1 MKKIIILYF
10 FGALLLS
17 GCTRDEFDT
26 VRVEEGIAACV
37 SLRMLMPDMTG
48 AVSAGGSTGNTRG
61 ALGSGSDTRTVPSDV
76 ENRLDNLRVL
86 VFNGSGELV
95 TNRKYTAQPD
105 GPPLSSLQID
115 TWSGSNH
122 TFCFVANGKDEL
134 DNQLAAVTS
143 YDALRGLIVT
153 AAGLDFGQNST
164 DPLVMTAIK
173 EQVNVQPGSNT
184 ITIPVQL
191 QYLAAKLTLT
201 VTDNTPLG
209 QEVTIIGWDVQDV
222 PVRSYL
228 FANDTDANPNP
239 DTTADDKDEYWLTS
253 TVDYPFETEDKQ
265 AKTVSQ
271 TLYLFENRRGG
282 RVDRALPNA
291 ADPSVNIY
299 EHMGKD
305 DADSR
310 GKAWFKP
317 KRATAIVITAM
328 HKTDIEVK
336 QIKAY
341 IYLGED
347 AHSDYNIRRG
357 HHYEFNITVNG
368 VNDIKIDTNVDS
380 TVGDFLVDYGDNL
393 RMDAHPDFRPMRMHA
408 AGGTG
413 TMEILDSQGRTYADP
428 SFDATWLKI
437 SPLNLM
443 YHQVKQPSSPANDWQ
458 QDSDPESKLV
468 RPKYIPHKSDRAKL
482 TQQGISGWNAIPVG
496 KEDDDMMSLTDATYR
511 MCYKITD
518 LPFGNTSTVA
528 NHTLYVYADE
538 FVERNGFRSATVR
551 FSFYKDGGDPNQP
564 EVRNFTISQDGYL
577 SFYTDDDNQ
586 YAGLYILNQDGTPSD
601 VKQRMVLER
610 YPEYRMTMNPGIDP
624 SVQNINS
631 MQWGFAYF
639 KVYVS
644 NNLDKFR
651 NGRYVTT
658 ESVYK
663 DLTRVD
669 NEPDNFGV
677 APNSYRS
684 MFGNGLDGSLA
695 AIPAYTGRTSGAPY
709 YLPDPTAR
717 IYHPIYKTS
726 AARYCHEKN
735 RDLNGNGILEPSE
748 IHWYMPSQK
757 ELLLMAISL
766 PQSEYQFAGY
776 NALMSSTELGER
788 NMSHVTVGMKDSYP
802 FAYSNSQPKGSQ
814 TFAVRCCRVL
824 R

>member
-10 FGALLLS
+10 LGALLLS
-17 GCTRDEFDT
+17 GCMRDEFDT
-26 VRVEEGIAACV
+26 TRVEEGIAARV
-37 SLRMLMPDMTG
+37 SLRVLLPDMDG
-48 AVSAGGSTGNTRG
+48 AVSAGNTRTS
-61 ALGSGSDTRTVPSDV
+61 ANTRAVDAAV
-76 ENRLDNLRVL
+76 ENRLDSLRVL
-86 VFNGSGELV
+86 VFNSSGQIV
-95 TNRKYTAQPD
+95 TNRKYTAQSD
-105 GPPLSSLQID
+105 GALSALQID
-115 TWSGSNH
+115 TWSGNNL
-122 TFCFVANGKDEL
+122 TFCFVANSRDDL
-134 DNQLAAVTS
+134 DNRLAVVTS
-143 YDALRGLIVT
+143 YNDLREFMVT
-153 AAGLDFGQNST
+153 ASSLNFGLSDTGA
-164 DPLVMTAIK
+164 LIMTAIV
-173 EQVNVQPGSNT
+173 ENVNVQPGSDT
-184 ITIPVQL
+184 ISDPIQL
-191 QYLAAKLTLT
+191 QFLAAKLTLT
-201 VTDNTPLG
+201 VTDATPDG
-209 QEVTIIGWDVQDV
+209 HAVTILGWDVQDV
-222 PVRSYL
+222 PARSYL
-228 FANDTDANPNP
+228 FPDSKDANPAP
-239 DTTADDKDEYWLTS
+239 EGGADKEEYWLTTAS
-253 TVDYPFETEDKQ
+253 DYPFEVNRNKS
-265 AKTVSQ
+265 ASQ

-282 RVDRALPNA
+282 RVARSLPGTDEQYPDMAL
-291 ADPSVNIY
+291 
-299 EHMGKD
+299 D
-305 DADSR
+305 DTDHR

-317 KRATAIVITAM
+317 RRATAVVINAIHRAGTQS
-328 HKTDIEVK
+328 EL
-336 QIKAY
+336 IKAY
-341 IYLGED
+341 IYLGND
-347 AHSDYNIRRG
+347 NHSDYNIIRG
-357 HHYEFNITVNG
+357 NHYTFNITVYG
-368 VNDIKIDTNVDS
+368 INDIKIDTNVDS
-380 TVGDFLVDYGDNL
+380 KAGDFFVDYSDNL
-393 RMDAHPDFRPMRMHA
+393 RMDAHPDFRALRMHA

-443 YHQVKQPSSPANDWQ
+443 YHQVKQSSSPANDWQ
-458 QDSDPESKLV
+458 QASNPESKLV
-468 RPKYIPHKSDRAKL
+468 RPKYIPHQSVREKL
-482 TQQGISGWNAIPVG
+482 TQEGIGGWNTIPDG
-496 KEDDDMMSLTDATYR
+496 KEDDNEMSFADATYR
-511 MCYKITD
+511 MCYKITN

-551 FSFYKDGGDPNQP
+551 FSFYKDGGDQSQP

-577 SFYTDDDNQ
+577 SFYTDDNNQ

-631 MQWGFAYF
+631 MQWGFPYL

-644 NNLDKFR
+644 NNYDKFR

-658 ESVYK
+658 ESVYQ

-669 NEPDNFGV
+669 NEPSDFGV
-677 APNSYRS
+677 RPNSYRR
-684 MFGNGLDGSLA
+684 MFGNGLDGNLA
-695 AIPAYTGRTSGAPY
+695 AIPAYNGRTTGAPY
-709 YLPDPTAR
+709 YHPEPTAN

-748 IHWYMPSQK
+748 IHWYMPSQN

-776 NALMSSTELGER
+776 NALMSSTELGEG
-788 NMSHVTVGMKDSYP
+788 NMSHVTVGMRDSYP

>member
-10 FGALLLS
+10 LGALLLS
-17 GCTRDEFDT
+17 GCMRDEFDT
-26 VRVEEGIAACV
+26 TRVEEGIAARV
-37 SLRMLMPDMTG
+37 SLRVLLPDMDG
-48 AVSAGGSTGNTRG
+48 AVSAGNTRTS
-61 ALGSGSDTRTVPSDV
+61 ANTRAVDAAV
-76 ENRLDNLRVL
+76 ENRLDSLRVL
-86 VFNGSGELV
+86 VFNSSGQIV
-95 TNRKYTAQPD
+95 TNRKYTAQSD
-105 GPPLSSLQID
+105 GSLSSLQID
-115 TWSGSNH
+115 TWSGNNL
-122 TFCFVANGKDEL
+122 TFCFVANSRDDL
-134 DNQLAAVTS
+134 DNRLAVVTS
-143 YDALRGLIVT
+143 YNDLREFMVT
-153 AAGLDFGQNST
+153 ASSLNFGLSDTGA
-164 DPLVMTAIK
+164 LIMTAIV
-173 EQVNVQPGSNT
+173 ENVNVQPGSDT
-184 ITIPVQL
+184 ISDPIQL
-191 QYLAAKLTLT
+191 QFLAAKLTLT
-201 VTDNTPLG
+201 VTDATPDG
-209 QEVTIIGWDVQDV
+209 HAVTILGWDVQDV
-222 PVRSYL
+222 PARSYL
-228 FANDTDANPNP
+228 FPDSKDANPAP
-239 DTTADDKDEYWLTS
+239 EGGADKEEYWLTTAS
-253 TVDYPFETEDKQ
+253 DYPFEVNRNKS
-265 AKTVSQ
+265 ASQ

-282 RVDRALPNA
+282 RVARSLPGTDEQYPDMAL
-291 ADPSVNIY
+291 
-299 EHMGKD
+299 D
-305 DADSR
+305 DTDHR

-317 KRATAIVITAM
+317 RRATAVVINAIHRAGTQS
-328 HKTDIEVK
+328 EL
-336 QIKAY
+336 IKAY
-341 IYLGED
+341 IYLGND
-347 AHSDYNIRRG
+347 NHSDYNILRG
-357 HHYEFNITVNG
+357 NHYTFNITVYG
-368 VNDIKIDTNVDS
+368 INDIKIDTNVDS
-380 TVGDFLVDYGDNL
+380 KAGDFFVDYSENL
-393 RMDAHPDFRPMRMHA
+393 RMDAHPDFRALRMHA

-458 QDSDPESKLV
+458 QASNPESKLV
-468 RPKYIPHKSDRAKL
+468 RPKYIPHKSVRAKL
-482 TQQGISGWNAIPVG
+482 TQEGIDGWNAIPNG
-496 KEDDDMMSLTDATYR
+496 QEDDDVMSLDDATYR

-577 SFYTDDDNQ
+577 SFYTDDNNQ

-631 MQWGFAYF
+631 MQWGFPYL

-644 NNLDKFR
+644 NNYDKFR

-658 ESVYK
+658 ESVYQ
-663 DLTRVD
+663 DLMRVD
-669 NEPDNFGV
+669 NEPSDFGV
-677 APNSYRS
+677 RPNSYRR
-684 MFGNGLDGSLA
+684 MFGNGLDGNLA
-695 AIPAYTGRTSGAPY
+695 AIPTYNGRTTGAPY
-709 YLPDPTAR
+709 YHPEPTAN

-748 IHWYMPSQK
+748 IHWYMPSQN

-776 NALMSSTELGER
+776 NALMSSTELGEG
-788 NMSHVTVGMKDSYP
+788 NMSHVTVGMRDSYP

>member
-10 FGALLLS
+10 LGALLLS
-17 GCTRDEFDT
+17 GCMRDEFDT
-26 VRVEEGIAACV
+26 TRVEEGIAARV
-37 SLRMLMPDMTG
+37 SLRVLLPDMDG
-48 AVSAGGSTGNTRG
+48 AVSAGNTRTS
-61 ALGSGSDTRTVPSDV
+61 ANTRAVDAAV
-76 ENRLDNLRVL
+76 ENRLDSLRVL
-86 VFNGSGELV
+86 VFNSSGQIV
-95 TNRKYTAQPD
+95 TNRKYTAQSD
-105 GPPLSSLQID
+105 GSLSSLQID
-115 TWSGSNH
+115 TWSGNNL
-122 TFCFVANGKDEL
+122 TFCFVANSRDDL
-134 DNQLAAVTS
+134 DNRLAVVTS
-143 YDALRGLIVT
+143 YNDLREFMVT
-153 AAGLDFGQNST
+153 ASSLNFGLSDTGA
-164 DPLVMTAIK
+164 LIMTAIV
-173 EQVNVQPGSNT
+173 ENVNVQPGSDT
-184 ITIPVQL
+184 ISDPIQL
-191 QYLAAKLTLT
+191 QFLAAKLTLT
-201 VTDNTPLG
+201 VTDATPDG
-209 QEVTIIGWDVQDV
+209 HAVTILGWDVQDV
-222 PVRSYL
+222 PARSYL
-228 FANDTDANPNP
+228 FPDSKDANPAP
-239 DTTADDKDEYWLTS
+239 EGGADKEEYWLTTAS
-253 TVDYPFETEDKQ
+253 DYPFEVNRNKS
-265 AKTVSQ
+265 ASQ

-282 RVDRALPNA
+282 RVARSLPGTDEQYPDMAL
-291 ADPSVNIY
+291 
-299 EHMGKD
+299 D
-305 DADSR
+305 DTDHR

-317 KRATAIVITAM
+317 RRATAVVINAIHRAGTQS
-328 HKTDIEVK
+328 EL
-336 QIKAY
+336 IKAY
-341 IYLGED
+341 IYLGND
-347 AHSDYNIRRG
+347 NHSDYNILRG
-357 HHYEFNITVNG
+357 NHYTFNITVYG
-368 VNDIKIDTNVDS
+368 INDIKIDTNVDS
-380 TVGDFLVDYGDNL
+380 KAGDFFVDYSENL
-393 RMDAHPDFRPMRMHA
+393 RMDAHPDFRALRMHA

-458 QDSDPESKLV
+458 QASNPESKLV
-468 RPKYIPHKSDRAKL
+468 RPKYIPHKSVRAKL
-482 TQQGISGWNAIPVG
+482 TQEGIDGWNAIPNG
-496 KEDDDMMSLTDATYR
+496 QEDDDVMSLDDATYR

-577 SFYTDDDNQ
+577 SFYTDDNNQ

-631 MQWGFAYF
+631 MQWGFPYL

-644 NNLDKFR
+644 NNYDKFR

-658 ESVYK
+658 ESVYQ
-663 DLTRVD
+663 DLMRVD
-669 NEPDNFGV
+669 NEPSDFGV
-677 APNSYRS
+677 RPNSYRR
-684 MFGNGLDGSLA
+684 MFGNGLDGNLA
-695 AIPAYTGRTSGAPY
+695 AIPAYNGRTTGAPY
-709 YLPDPTAR
+709 YHPEPTAN

-748 IHWYMPSQK
+748 IHWYMP
-757 ELLLMAISL
+757 LLMAISL

-776 NALMSSTELGER
+776 NALMSSTELGEG
-788 NMSHVTVGMKDSYP
+788 NMSHVTVGMRDSYP

>member
-1 MKKIIILYF
+1 MKKIILLYF
-10 FGALLLS
+10 LGALLLS
-17 GCTRDEFDT
+17 GCMRDEFDT
-26 VRVEEGIAACV
+26 TRVEECIAARV
-37 SLRMLMPDMTG
+37 SLRVLLPDMDG
-48 AVSAGGSTGNTRG
+48 AVSAGNTRTS
-61 ALGSGSDTRTVPSDV
+61 ANTRAVDAAV
-76 ENRLDNLRVL
+76 ENRLDSLRVL
-86 VFNGSGELV
+86 VFNSSGQIV
-95 TNRKYTAQPD
+95 TNRKYTAQSD
-105 GPPLSSLQID
+105 GSLSSLQID
-115 TWSGSNH
+115 TWSGNNL
-122 TFCFVANGKDEL
+122 TFCFVANSRDDL
-134 DNQLAAVTS
+134 DNRLAVVTS
-143 YDALRGLIVT
+143 YNDLREFMVT
-153 AAGLDFGQNST
+153 ASSLNFGLSDTGA
-164 DPLVMTAIK
+164 LIMTAIV
-173 EQVNVQPGSNT
+173 ENVNVQPGSDT
-184 ITIPVQL
+184 ISDPIQL
-191 QYLAAKLTLT
+191 QFLAAKLTLT
-201 VTDNTPLG
+201 VTDATPDG
-209 QEVTIIGWDVQDV
+209 HAVTILGWDVQDV
-222 PVRSYL
+222 PARSYL
-228 FANDTDANPNP
+228 FPDSKDANPAP
-239 DTTADDKDEYWLTS
+239 EGGADKEEYWLTTAS
-253 TVDYPFETEDKQ
+253 DYPFEVNRNKS
-265 AKTVSQ
+265 ASQ

-282 RVDRALPNA
+282 RVARSLPGTDEQYPDMAL
-291 ADPSVNIY
+291 
-299 EHMGKD
+299 D
-305 DADSR
+305 DTDHR

-317 KRATAIVITAM
+317 RRATAVVINAIHRTG
-328 HKTDIEVK
+328 TQSEL
-336 QIKAY
+336 IKAY
-341 IYLGED
+341 IYLGND
-347 AHSDYNIRRG
+347 NHSDYNILRG
-357 HHYEFNITVNG
+357 NHYTFNITVYG
-368 VNDIKIDTNVDS
+368 INDIKIDTNVDS
-380 TVGDFLVDYGDNL
+380 KTGDFFVDFSDNL
-393 RMDAHPDFRPMRMHA
+393 RMDAHPDFRALRMHA

-458 QDSDPESKLV
+458 QASNPESKLV
-468 RPKYIPHKSDRAKL
+468 RPKYIPHKSVRAKL
-482 TQQGISGWNAIPVG
+482 TQEGIDGWNAIPNG
-496 KEDDDMMSLTDATYR
+496 QEDDDVMSLDDATYR

-577 SFYTDDDNQ
+577 SFYTDDNNQ

-631 MQWGFAYF
+631 MQWGFPYL

-644 NNLDKFR
+644 NNYDKFR

-658 ESVYK
+658 ESVYQ

-669 NEPDNFGV
+669 NEPSDFGV
-677 APNSYRS
+677 RPNSYRR
-684 MFGNGLDGSLA
+684 MFGNGLDGNLA
-695 AIPAYTGRTSGAPY
+695 AIPAYNGRTTGAPY
-709 YLPDPTAR
+709 YHPEPTAN

-748 IHWYMPSQK
+748 IHWYMPSQN

-776 NALMSSTELGER
+776 NALMSSTELGEG
-788 NMSHVTVGMKDSYP
+788 NMSHVTVGMRDSYP

>member
-10 FGALLLS
+10 LGALLLS
-17 GCTRDEFDT
+17 GCMRDEFDT
-26 VRVEEGIAACV
+26 TRVEEGIAARV
-37 SLRMLMPDMTG
+37 SLRVLLPDMDG
-48 AVSAGGSTGNTRG
+48 AVSAGNTRTS
-61 ALGSGSDTRTVPSDV
+61 ANTRAVDAAV
-76 ENRLDNLRVL
+76 ENRLDSLRVL
-86 VFNGSGELV
+86 VFNSSGQIV
-95 TNRKYTAQPD
+95 TNRKYTAQSD
-105 GPPLSSLQID
+105 GSLSSLQID
-115 TWSGSNH
+115 TWSGNNL
-122 TFCFVANGKDEL
+122 TFCFVANSRDDL
-134 DNQLAAVTS
+134 DNRLAVVTS
-143 YDALRGLIVT
+143 YNDLREFMVT
-153 AAGLDFGQNST
+153 ASSLNFGLSDTGA
-164 DPLVMTAIK
+164 LIMTAIV
-173 EQVNVQPGSNT
+173 ENVNVQPGSDT
-184 ITIPVQL
+184 ISDPIQL
-191 QYLAAKLTLT
+191 QFLAAKLTLT
-201 VTDNTPLG
+201 VTDATPDG
-209 QEVTIIGWDVQDV
+209 HAVTILGWDAQDV
-222 PVRSYL
+222 PARSYL
-228 FANDTDANPNP
+228 FPDSKDANPAP
-239 DTTADDKDEYWLTS
+239 EGGADKEEYWLTTAS
-253 TVDYPFETEDKQ
+253 DYPFEVNRNKS
-265 AKTVSQ
+265 ASQ

-282 RVDRALPNA
+282 RVARSLPGTDEQYPDMAL
-291 ADPSVNIY
+291 
-299 EHMGKD
+299 D
-305 DADSR
+305 DTDHR

-317 KRATAIVITAM
+317 RRATAVVINAIHRAGTQS
-328 HKTDIEVK
+328 EL
-336 QIKAY
+336 IKAY
-341 IYLGED
+341 IYLGND
-347 AHSDYNIRRG
+347 NHSDYNILRG
-357 HHYEFNITVNG
+357 NHYTFNITVYG
-368 VNDIKIDTNVDS
+368 INDIKIDTNVDS
-380 TVGDFLVDYGDNL
+380 KAGDFFVDYSENL
-393 RMDAHPDFRPMRMHA
+393 RMDAHPDFRALRMHA

-458 QDSDPESKLV
+458 QASNPESKLV
-468 RPKYIPHKSDRAKL
+468 RPKYIPHKSVRAKL
-482 TQQGISGWNAIPVG
+482 TQEGIDGWNAIPNG
-496 KEDDDMMSLTDATYR
+496 QEDDDVMSLDDATYR

-577 SFYTDDDNQ
+577 SFYTDDNNQ

-631 MQWGFAYF
+631 MQWGFPYL

-644 NNLDKFR
+644 NNYDKFR

-658 ESVYK
+658 ESVYQ
-663 DLTRVD
+663 DLMRVD
-669 NEPDNFGV
+669 NEPSDFGV
-677 APNSYRS
+677 RPNSYRR
-684 MFGNGLDGSLA
+684 MFGNGLDGNLA
-695 AIPAYTGRTSGAPY
+695 AIPAYNGRTTGAPY
-709 YLPDPTAR
+709 YHPEPTAN

-748 IHWYMPSQK
+748 IHWYMPSQN

-776 NALMSSTELGER
+776 NALMSSTELGEG
-788 NMSHVTVGMKDSYP
+788 NMSHVTVGMRDSYP

>member
-10 FGALLLS
+10 LGALLLS
-17 GCTRDEFDT
+17 GCMRDEFDT
-26 VRVEEGIAACV
+26 TRVEEGIAARV
-37 SLRMLMPDMTG
+37 SLRVLLPDMDG
-48 AVSAGGSTGNTRG
+48 AVSAGNTRTS
-61 ALGSGSDTRTVPSDV
+61 ANTRAVDAAV
-76 ENRLDNLRVL
+76 ENRLDSLRVL
-86 VFNGSGELV
+86 VFNSSGQIV
-95 TNRKYTAQPD
+95 TNRKYTAQSD
-105 GPPLSSLQID
+105 GALSALQID
-115 TWSGSNH
+115 TRSGNNL
-122 TFCFVANGKDEL
+122 TFCFVANSRDDL
-134 DNQLAAVTS
+134 DNRLAVVTS
-143 YDALRGLIVT
+143 YNDLREFMVT
-153 AAGLDFGQNST
+153 ASSLNFGLSDTGA
-164 DPLVMTAIK
+164 LIMTAIV
-173 EQVNVQPGSNT
+173 ENVNVQPGSDT
-184 ITIPVQL
+184 ISDPIQL
-191 QYLAAKLTLT
+191 QFLAAKLTLT
-201 VTDNTPLG
+201 VTDATPDG
-209 QEVTIIGWDVQDV
+209 HAVTILGWDVQDV
-222 PVRSYL
+222 PARSYL
-228 FANDTDANPNP
+228 FPDSKDANPAP
-239 DTTADDKDEYWLTS
+239 EGGADKEEYWLTTAS
-253 TVDYPFETEDKQ
+253 DYPFEVNRNKS
-265 AKTVSQ
+265 ASQ

-282 RVDRALPNA
+282 RVARSLPGTDEQYPDMAL
-291 ADPSVNIY
+291 
-299 EHMGKD
+299 D
-305 DADSR
+305 DTDHR

-317 KRATAIVITAM
+317 RRATAVVINAIHRAGTQS
-328 HKTDIEVK
+328 EL
-336 QIKAY
+336 IKAY
-341 IYLGED
+341 IYLGND
-347 AHSDYNIRRG
+347 NHSDYNIIRG
-357 HHYEFNITVNG
+357 NHYTFNITVYG
-368 VNDIKIDTNVDS
+368 INDIKIDTNVDS
-380 TVGDFLVDYGDNL
+380 KAGDFFVDYSDNL
-393 RMDAHPDFRPMRMHA
+393 RMDAHPDFRALRMHA

-443 YHQVKQPSSPANDWQ
+443 YHQVKQSSSPANDWQ
-458 QDSDPESKLV
+458 QASNPESKLV
-468 RPKYIPHKSDRAKL
+468 RPKYIPHQSVREKL
-482 TQQGISGWNAIPVG
+482 TQEGIGGWNTIPDG
-496 KEDDDMMSLTDATYR
+496 KEDDNEMSFADATYR
-511 MCYKITD
+511 MCYKITN

-551 FSFYKDGGDPNQP
+551 FSFYKDGGDQSQP

-577 SFYTDDDNQ
+577 SFYTDDNNQ

-631 MQWGFAYF
+631 MQWGFPYL

-644 NNLDKFR
+644 NNYDKFR

-658 ESVYK
+658 ESVYQ

-669 NEPDNFGV
+669 NEPSDFGV
-677 APNSYRS
+677 RPNSYRR
-684 MFGNGLDGSLA
+684 MFGNGLDGNLA
-695 AIPAYTGRTSGAPY
+695 AIPAYNGRTTGAPY
-709 YLPDPTAR
+709 YHPEPTAN

-748 IHWYMPSQK
+748 IHWYMPSQN

-776 NALMSSTELGER
+776 NALMSSTELGEG
-788 NMSHVTVGMKDSYP
+788 NMSHVTVGMRDSYP

>member
-10 FGALLLS
+10 LGALLLS
-17 GCTRDEFDT
+17 GCMRDEFDT
-26 VRVEEGIAACV
+26 TRVEEGIAARV
-37 SLRMLMPDMTG
+37 SLRVLLPDMDG
-48 AVSAGGSTGNTRG
+48 AVSAGNTRTS
-61 ALGSGSDTRTVPSDV
+61 ANTRAVDAAV
-76 ENRLDNLRVL
+76 ENRLDSLRVL
-86 VFNGSGELV
+86 VFNSSGQIV
-95 TNRKYTAQPD
+95 TNRKYTAQSD
-105 GPPLSSLQID
+105 GSLSALQID
-115 TWSGSNH
+115 TWSGNNL
-122 TFCFVANGKDEL
+122 TFCFVANSRDDL
-134 DNQLAAVTS
+134 DNRLAVVTS
-143 YDALRGLIVT
+143 YNDLREFMVT
-153 AAGLDFGQNST
+153 ASSLNFGLSDTGA
-164 DPLVMTAIK
+164 LIMTAIV
-173 EQVNVQPGSNT
+173 ENVNVQPGSDT
-184 ITIPVQL
+184 ISDPIQL
-191 QYLAAKLTLT
+191 QFLAAKLTLT
-201 VTDNTPLG
+201 VTDATPDG
-209 QEVTIIGWDVQDV
+209 HAVTILGWDVQDV
-222 PVRSYL
+222 PARSYL
-228 FANDTDANPNP
+228 FPDSKDANPAP
-239 DTTADDKDEYWLTS
+239 EGGADKEEYWLTTAS
-253 TVDYPFETEDKQ
+253 DYPFEVVRNKS
-265 AKTVSQ
+265 ASQ

-282 RVDRALPNA
+282 RVARSLPGTDEQYPDMAL
-291 ADPSVNIY
+291 
-299 EHMGKD
+299 D
-305 DADSR
+305 DTDHR

-317 KRATAIVITAM
+317 RRATAVVINAIHRAGTQS
-328 HKTDIEVK
+328 EL
-336 QIKAY
+336 IKAY
-341 IYLGED
+341 IYLGND
-347 AHSDYNIRRG
+347 NHSDYNIIRG
-357 HHYEFNITVNG
+357 NHYTFNITVYG
-368 VNDIKIDTNVDS
+368 INDIKIDTNVDS
-380 TVGDFLVDYGDNL
+380 KTGDFFVDFSDNL
-393 RMDAHPDFRPMRMHA
+393 RMDAHPDFRALRMHA

-443 YHQVKQPSSPANDWQ
+443 YHQVKQSSSPANDWQ
-458 QDSDPESKLV
+458 QASNPESKLV
-468 RPKYIPHKSDRAKL
+468 RPKYIPHQSVREKL
-482 TQQGISGWNAIPVG
+482 TQEGIGGWNTIPDG
-496 KEDDDMMSLTDATYR
+496 KEDDNEMSFADATYR

-538 FVERNGFRSATVR
+538 FVKRDGFRSATVR
-551 FSFYKDGGDPNQP
+551 FSFYKDGGNPNQP

-577 SFYTDDDNQ
+577 SFYTDDNNQ

-631 MQWGFAYF
+631 MQWGFPYL

-644 NNLDKFR
+644 NNYDKFR

-658 ESVYK
+658 ESVYQ

-669 NEPDNFGV
+669 NEPSDFGV
-677 APNSYRS
+677 RPNSYRR
-684 MFGNGLDGSLA
+684 MFGNGLDGNLA
-695 AIPAYTGRTSGAPY
+695 AIPAYNGRTTGAPY
-709 YLPDPTAR
+709 YHPEPTAN

-748 IHWYMPSQK
+748 IHWYMPSQN

-776 NALMSSTELGER
+776 NALMSSTELGEG
-788 NMSHVTVGMKDSYP
+788 NMSHVTVGMRDSYP

>member
-10 FGALLLS
+10 LGALLLS
-17 GCTRDEFDT
+17 GCMRDEFDT
-26 VRVEEGIAACV
+26 TRVEEGIAARV
-37 SLRMLMPDMTG
+37 SLRVLLPDMDG
-48 AVSAGGSTGNTRG
+48 AVSAGNTRTS
-61 ALGSGSDTRTVPSDV
+61 ANTRAVDADV
-76 ENRLDNLRVL
+76 ENRLDSLRVL
-86 VFNGSGELV
+86 VFNSSGQIV
-95 TNRKYTAQPD
+95 TNRKYTAQSD
-105 GPPLSSLQID
+105 GSLSSLQID
-115 TWSGSNH
+115 TWSGNNL
-122 TFCFVANGKDEL
+122 TFCFVANSRDDL
-134 DNQLAAVTS
+134 DNRLAVVTS
-143 YDALRGLIVT
+143 YNDLREFMVT
-153 AAGLDFGQNST
+153 ASSLNFGLSDT
-164 DPLVMTAIK
+164 EALIMTAIV
-173 EQVNVQPGSNT
+173 ENVNVQPGTDT
-184 ITIPVQL
+184 ISDPIQL
-191 QYLAAKLTLT
+191 QFLAAKLTLT
-201 VTDNTPLG
+201 VTDATPDG
-209 QEVTIIGWDVQDV
+209 HTVTILGWDVQDV
-222 PVRSYL
+222 PARSFL
-228 FANDTDANPNP
+228 FPDSQDANPAP
-239 DTTADDKDEYWLTS
+239 EGGADKEEYWLTTAS
-253 TVDYPFETEDKQ
+253 DYPFEVEQNKS
-265 AKTVSQ
+265 ASQ

-282 RVDRALPNA
+282 RVARSLPGTTEQYPDMAL
-291 ADPSVNIY
+291 
-299 EHMGKD
+299 D
-305 DADSR
+305 DTDHR

-317 KRATAIVITAM
+317 RRATAVVINAIHRAGTQS
-328 HKTDIEVK
+328 EL
-336 QIKAY
+336 IKAY
-341 IYLGED
+341 IYLGHD
-347 AHSDYNIRRG
+347 NHSDYNVLRG
-357 HHYEFNITVNG
+357 SHYTFNITVYG
-368 VNDIKIDTNVDS
+368 INDIKIDTNVDS
-380 TVGDFLVDYGDNL
+380 KAGDFFVDYSENL
-393 RMDAHPDFRPMRMHA
+393 RMDAHPDFRAMRMHA

-413 TMEILDSQGRTYADP
+413 TMEILDSQGRTYNDP

-437 SPLNLM
+437 SPLNLI
-443 YHQVKQPSSPANDWQ
+443 YHQVKQQAPNDEWQ
-458 QDSDPESKLV
+458 QASNPESKFV
-468 RPKYIPHKSDRAKL
+468 RPKYIPHKSVRAKL
-482 TQQGISGWNAIPVG
+482 EQAGISGWNAIPNG
-496 KEDDDMMSLTDATYR
+496 KEDDDVMSLDDATYR

-528 NHTLYVYADE
+528 NHTLYVYADDYP
-538 FVERNGFRSATVR
+538 VRDGSRSATVR

-564 EVRNFTISQDGYL
+564 EIRNFVISQDGYL
-577 SFYTDDDNQ
+577 SFYTDDDSQ

-651 NGRYVTT
+651 NGRYVTA
-658 ESVYK
+658 ESVYQ
-663 DLTRVD
+663 DLKRVD

-677 APNSYRS
+677 APNSYRR
-684 MFGNGLDGSLA
+684 MFGNGLDGILG

-766 PQSEYQFAGY
+766 PRSEYQFAGY
-776 NALMSSTELGER
+776 NALMSSTELGEG
-788 NMSHVTVGMKDSYP
+788 NMSHVTVGVRDSYP

>member
-10 FGALLLS
+10 LGALLLS
-17 GCTRDEFDT
+17 GCMRDEFDT
-26 VRVEEGIAACV
+26 TRVEEGIAARV
-37 SLRMLMPDMTG
+37 SLRVLLPDMDG
-48 AVSAGGSTGNTRG
+48 AVSAGNTRTS
-61 ALGSGSDTRTVPSDV
+61 ANTRAVDAAV
-76 ENRLDNLRVL
+76 ENRLDSLRVL
-86 VFNGSGELV
+86 VFNSSGQIV
-95 TNRKYTAQPD
+95 TNRKYTAQSD
-105 GPPLSSLQID
+105 GSLSSLQID
-115 TWSGSNH
+115 TWSGNNL
-122 TFCFVANGKDEL
+122 TFCFVANSRDDL
-134 DNQLAAVTS
+134 DNRLSVVTS
-143 YDALRGLIVT
+143 YNDLREFMVT
-153 AAGLDFGQNST
+153 ASSLNFGLSDTGA
-164 DPLVMTAIK
+164 LIMTAIV
-173 EQVNVQPGSNT
+173 ENVNVQPGSDT
-184 ITIPVQL
+184 ISDPIQL
-191 QYLAAKLTLT
+191 QFLAAKLTLT
-201 VTDNTPLG
+201 VTDATPDG
-209 QEVTIIGWDVQDV
+209 HAVTILGWDVQDV
-222 PVRSYL
+222 PARSYL
-228 FANDTDANPNP
+228 FPDSKDANPAP
-239 DTTADDKDEYWLTS
+239 EGGADKEEYWLTTAS
-253 TVDYPFETEDKQ
+253 DYPFEVNRNKS
-265 AKTVSQ
+265 ASQ

-282 RVDRALPNA
+282 RVARSLPGTDEQYPDMAL
-291 ADPSVNIY
+291 
-299 EHMGKD
+299 D
-305 DADSR
+305 DTDHR

-317 KRATAIVITAM
+317 RRATAVVINAIHRAGTQS
-328 HKTDIEVK
+328 EL
-336 QIKAY
+336 IKAY
-341 IYLGED
+341 IYLGND
-347 AHSDYNIRRG
+347 NHSDYNILRG
-357 HHYEFNITVNG
+357 NHYTFNITVYG
-368 VNDIKIDTNVDS
+368 INDIKIDTNVDS
-380 TVGDFLVDYGDNL
+380 KAGDFFVDYSENL
-393 RMDAHPDFRPMRMHA
+393 RMDAHPDFRALRMHA

-413 TMEILDSQGRTYADP
+413 TVEILDSQGRTYADP

-458 QDSDPESKLV
+458 QASNPESKLV
-468 RPKYIPHKSDRAKL
+468 RPKYIPHKSVRAKL
-482 TQQGISGWNAIPVG
+482 TQEGIDGWNAIPNG
-496 KEDDDMMSLTDATYR
+496 QEDDDVMSLDDATYR

-577 SFYTDDDNQ
+577 SFYTDDNNQ

-631 MQWGFAYF
+631 MQWGFPYL

-644 NNLDKFR
+644 NNYDKFR

-658 ESVYK
+658 ESVYQ
-663 DLTRVD
+663 DLMRVD
-669 NEPDNFGV
+669 NEPSDFGV
-677 APNSYRS
+677 RPNSYRR
-684 MFGNGLDGSLA
+684 MFGNGLDGNLA
-695 AIPAYTGRTSGAPY
+695 AIPAYNGRTTGAPY
-709 YLPDPTAR
+709 YHPEPTAN

-748 IHWYMPSQK
+748 IHWYMPSQN

-776 NALMSSTELGER
+776 NALMSSTELGEG
-788 NMSHVTVGMKDSYP
+788 NMSHVTVGMRDSYP

>member
-10 FGALLLS
+10 LGALLLS
-17 GCTRDEFDT
+17 GCMRDEFDT
-26 VRVEEGIAACV
+26 TRVEEGIAARV
-37 SLRMLMPDMTG
+37 SLRVLLPDMDG
-48 AVSAGGSTGNTRG
+48 AVSAGNTRTS
-61 ALGSGSDTRTVPSDV
+61 ANTRAVDAAV
-76 ENRLDNLRVL
+76 ENRLDSLRVL
-86 VFNGSGELV
+86 VFNSSGKIV
-95 TNRKYTAQPD
+95 TNRKYTAQSD
-105 GPPLSSLQID
+105 GSLSSLQID
-115 TWSGSNH
+115 TWSGNNL
-122 TFCFVANGKDEL
+122 TFCFVANSRDDL
-134 DNQLAAVTS
+134 DNRLAVVTS
-143 YDALRGLIVT
+143 YNDLREFMVT
-153 AAGLDFGQNST
+153 ASSLNFGLSDTGA
-164 DPLVMTAIK
+164 LIMTAIV
-173 EQVNVQPGSNT
+173 ENVNVQPGSDT
-184 ITIPVQL
+184 ISDPIQL
-191 QYLAAKLTLT
+191 QFLAAKLTLT
-201 VTDNTPLG
+201 VTDATPDG
-209 QEVTIIGWDVQDV
+209 HAVTILGWDVQDV
-222 PVRSYL
+222 PARSYL
-228 FANDTDANPNP
+228 FPDSKDANPAP
-239 DTTADDKDEYWLTS
+239 EGGADKEEYWLTTAS
-253 TVDYPFETEDKQ
+253 DYPFEVNRNKS
-265 AKTVSQ
+265 ASQ

-282 RVDRALPNA
+282 RVARSLPGTDEQYPDMAL
-291 ADPSVNIY
+291 
-299 EHMGKD
+299 D
-305 DADSR
+305 DTDHR

-317 KRATAIVITAM
+317 RRATAVVINAIHRAGTQS
-328 HKTDIEVK
+328 EL
-336 QIKAY
+336 IKAY
-341 IYLGED
+341 IYLGND
-347 AHSDYNIRRG
+347 NHSDYNIIRG
-357 HHYEFNITVNG
+357 NHYTFNITVYG
-368 VNDIKIDTNVDS
+368 INDIKIDTNVDS
-380 TVGDFLVDYGDNL
+380 KAGDFFVDYSDNL
-393 RMDAHPDFRPMRMHA
+393 RMDAHPDFRALRLHA

-443 YHQVKQPSSPANDWQ
+443 YHQVKQSSSPANDWQ
-458 QDSDPESKLV
+458 QASNPESKLV
-468 RPKYIPHKSDRAKL
+468 RPKYIPHQSVREKL
-482 TQQGISGWNAIPVG
+482 TQEGIGGWNTIPDG
-496 KEDDDMMSLTDATYR
+496 KEDDNEMSFADATYR
-511 MCYKITD
+511 MCYKITN

-551 FSFYKDGGDPNQP
+551 FSFYKDGGDQSQP

-577 SFYTDDDNQ
+577 SFYTDDNNQ

-631 MQWGFAYF
+631 MQWGFPYL

-644 NNLDKFR
+644 NNYDKFR

-658 ESVYK
+658 ESVYQ

-669 NEPDNFGV
+669 NEPSDFGV
-677 APNSYRS
+677 RPNSYRR
-684 MFGNGLDGSLA
+684 MFGNGLDGNLA
-695 AIPAYTGRTSGAPY
+695 AIPAYNGRTTGAPY
-709 YLPDPTAR
+709 YHPEPTAN

-748 IHWYMPSQK
+748 IHWYMPSQN

-776 NALMSSTELGER
+776 NALMSSTELGEG
-788 NMSHVTVGMKDSYP
+788 NMSHVTVGMRDSYP

>member
-10 FGALLLS
+10 LGALLLS
-17 GCTRDEFDT
+17 GCMRDEFDT
-26 VRVEEGIAACV
+26 TRVEEGIAARV
-37 SLRMLMPDMTG
+37 SLRVLLPDMDG
-48 AVSAGGSTGNTRG
+48 AVSAGNTRTS
-61 ALGSGSDTRTVPSDV
+61 ANTRAVDADV
-76 ENRLDNLRVL
+76 ENRLDSLRVL
-86 VFNGSGELV
+86 VFNSSGQIV
-95 TNRKYTAQPD
+95 TNRKYTAQSD
-105 GPPLSSLQID
+105 GSLSSLQID
-115 TWSGSNH
+115 TWSGNNL
-122 TFCFVANGKDEL
+122 TFCFVANSRDDL
-134 DNQLAAVTS
+134 DNRLAVVTS
-143 YDALRGLIVT
+143 YNDLREFMVT
-153 AAGLDFGQNST
+153 ASSLNFGLSDT
-164 DPLVMTAIK
+164 EALIMTAIV
-173 EQVNVQPGSNT
+173 ENVNVQPGSGT
-184 ITIPVQL
+184 ISDPVQL
-191 QYLAAKLTLT
+191 QFLAAKLTLT
-201 VTDNTPLG
+201 VTDATPDG
-209 QEVTIIGWDVQDV
+209 HTVTILGWDVQDV
-222 PVRSYL
+222 PARSYL
-228 FANDTDANPNP
+228 FPDSKDANPAP
-239 DTTADDKDEYWLTS
+239 EGGADKEEYWLTTAS
-253 TVDYPFETEDKQ
+253 DYPFEVVRNKS
-265 AKTVSQ
+265 ASQ
-271 TLYLFENRRGG
+271 TLYLFENRRGE
-282 RVDRALPNA
+282 RVARSLPGTDERYPDMAL
-291 ADPSVNIY
+291 
-299 EHMGKD
+299 D
-305 DADSR
+305 DTDHR

-317 KRATAIVITAM
+317 QRATAVVINAIHRAGTQS
-328 HKTDIEVK
+328 EL
-336 QIKAY
+336 IKAY
-341 IYLGED
+341 IYLGND
-347 AHSDYNIRRG
+347 NHSDYNIIRG
-357 HHYEFNITVNG
+357 NHYTFNITVYG
-368 VNDIKIDTNVDS
+368 INDIKIDTNVDS
-380 TVGDFLVDYGDNL
+380 KAGDFFVDYSDNL
-393 RMDAHPDFRPMRMHA
+393 RMDAHPDFRALRMHA

-443 YHQVKQPSSPANDWQ
+443 YHQVKQQAPNDEWQ
-458 QDSDPESKLV
+458 QASNPESKIV
-468 RPKYIPHKSDRAKL
+468 RPKYIPHQSVRRKL
-482 TQQGISGWNAIPVG
+482 EQAGISGWNAIPNG
-496 KEDDDMMSLTDATYR
+496 QEDDDVMSLTDATYR

-551 FSFYKDGGDPNQP
+551 FSFYKDGGNPNQP
-564 EVRNFTISQDGYL
+564 EVRSFTISQDGYL
-577 SFYTDDDNQ
+577 SFYTDDNNQ

-631 MQWGFAYF
+631 MQWGFAYY
-639 KVYVS
+639 KVYVA
-644 NNLDKFR
+644 NENDKFR
-651 NGRYVTT
+651 NGRFVTT
-658 ESVYK
+658 ESVYQ
-663 DLTRVD
+663 DLKRVD

-677 APNSYRS
+677 APNSYRN

-788 NMSHVTVGMKDSYP
+788 NMSHVTVGMRDSYP
-802 FAYSNSQPKGSQ
+802 FAYSNSQPKESQ

>member
-10 FGALLLS
+10 LGALLLS
-17 GCTRDEFDT
+17 GCMRDEFDT
-26 VRVEEGIAACV
+26 TRVEEGIAARV
-37 SLRMLMPDMTG
+37 SLRVLLPDMDG
-48 AVSAGGSTGNTRG
+48 AVSAGNTRTS
-61 ALGSGSDTRTVPSDV
+61 ANTRAVDADV
-76 ENRLDNLRVL
+76 ENRLDSLRVL
-86 VFNGSGELV
+86 VFNSSGQIV
-95 TNRKYTAQPD
+95 TNRKYTAQSD
-105 GPPLSSLQID
+105 GSLSSLQID
-115 TWSGSNH
+115 TWSGNNL
-122 TFCFVANGKDEL
+122 TFCFVANSRDDL
-134 DNQLAAVTS
+134 DNRLAVVTS
-143 YDALRGLIVT
+143 YNDLREFMVT
-153 AAGLDFGQNST
+153 ASSLNFGLSDT
-164 DPLVMTAIK
+164 EALIMTAIV
-173 EQVNVQPGSNT
+173 ENVNVQPGTDT
-184 ITIPVQL
+184 ISDPIQL
-191 QYLAAKLTLT
+191 QFLAAKLTLT
-201 VTDNTPLG
+201 VTDATPDG
-209 QEVTIIGWDVQDV
+209 HTVTILGWDVQDV
-222 PVRSYL
+222 PARSFL
-228 FANDTDANPNP
+228 FPDSQDANPAP
-239 DTTADDKDEYWLTS
+239 EGGADKEEYWLTTAS
-253 TVDYPFETEDKQ
+253 DYPFEVEQNKS
-265 AKTVSQ
+265 ASQ

-282 RVDRALPNA
+282 RVARSLPGTTEQYPDMAL
-291 ADPSVNIY
+291 
-299 EHMGKD
+299 D
-305 DADSR
+305 DTDHR

-317 KRATAIVITAM
+317 RRATAVVINAIHRAGTQS
-328 HKTDIEVK
+328 EL
-336 QIKAY
+336 IKAY
-341 IYLGED
+341 IYLGHD
-347 AHSDYNIRRG
+347 NHSDYNVLRG
-357 HHYEFNITVNG
+357 SHYTFNITVYG
-368 VNDIKIDTNVDS
+368 INDIKIDTNVDS
-380 TVGDFLVDYGDNL
+380 KAGDFFVDYSENL
-393 RMDAHPDFRPMRMHA
+393 RMDAHPDCRAMRMHA

-413 TMEILDSQGRTYADP
+413 TMEILDSQGRTYNDP

-443 YHQVKQPSSPANDWQ
+443 YHQVKQQAPNDEWQ
-458 QDSDPESKLV
+458 QASNPESKFV
-468 RPKYIPHKSDRAKL
+468 RPKYIPHKSVRAKL
-482 TQQGISGWNAIPVG
+482 EQAGISGWNAIPNG
-496 KEDDDMMSLTDATYR
+496 KEDDDVMSLDDATYR

-528 NHTLYVYADE
+528 NHTLYVYADDYP
-538 FVERNGFRSATVR
+538 VRDGSRSATVR

-564 EVRNFTISQDGYL
+564 EIRNFVISQDGYL
-577 SFYTDDDNQ
+577 SFYTDDDSQ

-651 NGRYVTT
+651 NGRYVTA
-658 ESVYK
+658 ESVYQ
-663 DLTRVD
+663 DLKRVD

-677 APNSYRS
+677 APNSYRR
-684 MFGNGLDGSLA
+684 MFGNGLDGILG

-766 PQSEYQFAGY
+766 PRSEYQFAGY
-776 NALMSSTELGER
+776 NALMSSTELGEG
-788 NMSHVTVGMKDSYP
+788 NMSHVTVGVRDSYP

>member
-1 MKKIIILYF
+1 M
-10 FGALLLS
+10 
-17 GCTRDEFDT
+17 RDEFDT
-26 VRVEEGIAACV
+26 TRVEEGIAARV
-37 SLRMLMPDMTG
+37 SLRVLLPDMDG
-48 AVSAGGSTGNTRG
+48 AVSAGNTRTS
-61 ALGSGSDTRTVPSDV
+61 ANTRAVDAAV
-76 ENRLDNLRVL
+76 ENRLDSLRVL
-86 VFNGSGELV
+86 VFNSSGQIV
-95 TNRKYTAQPD
+95 TNRKYTAQSD
-105 GPPLSSLQID
+105 GSLSSLQID
-115 TWSGSNH
+115 TWSGNNL
-122 TFCFVANGKDEL
+122 TFCFVANSRDDL
-134 DNQLAAVTS
+134 DNRLAVVTS
-143 YDALRGLIVT
+143 YNDLREFMVT
-153 AAGLDFGQNST
+153 ASSLNFGLSDTGA
-164 DPLVMTAIK
+164 LIMTAIV
-173 EQVNVQPGSNT
+173 ENVNVQPGSDT
-184 ITIPVQL
+184 ISDPIQL
-191 QYLAAKLTLT
+191 QFLAAKLTLT
-201 VTDNTPLG
+201 VTDATPDG
-209 QEVTIIGWDVQDV
+209 HAVTILGWDVQDV
-222 PVRSYL
+222 PARSYL
-228 FANDTDANPNP
+228 FPDSKDANPAP
-239 DTTADDKDEYWLTS
+239 EGGADKEEYWLTTAS
-253 TVDYPFETEDKQ
+253 DYPFEVNRNKS
-265 AKTVSQ
+265 ASQ
-271 TLYLFENRRGG
+271 TLYLFENRRGE
-282 RVDRALPNA
+282 RVARSLPGTDERYPDMAL
-291 ADPSVNIY
+291 
-299 EHMGKD
+299 D
-305 DADSR
+305 DTDHR

-317 KRATAIVITAM
+317 RRATAVVINAIHRAGTQS
-328 HKTDIEVK
+328 EL
-336 QIKAY
+336 IKAY
-341 IYLGED
+341 IYLGND
-347 AHSDYNIRRG
+347 NHSDYNILRG
-357 HHYEFNITVNG
+357 NHYTFNITVYG
-368 VNDIKIDTNVDS
+368 INDIKIDTNVDS
-380 TVGDFLVDYGDNL
+380 KTGDFFVDFSDNL
-393 RMDAHPDFRPMRMHA
+393 RMDAHPDFRALRMHA

-413 TMEILDSQGRTYADP
+413 TMEILDSQGRTYGDP

-458 QDSDPESKLV
+458 QASNPESKLV
-468 RPKYIPHKSDRAKL
+468 RPKYIPHKSVRAKL
-482 TQQGISGWNAIPVG
+482 TQEGIDGWNAIPNG
-496 KEDDDMMSLTDATYR
+496 QEDDDVMSLDDATYR

-577 SFYTDDDNQ
+577 SFYTDDNNQ

-631 MQWGFAYF
+631 MQWGFPYL

-644 NNLDKFR
+644 NNYDKFR

-658 ESVYK
+658 ESVYQ

-669 NEPDNFGV
+669 NEPSDFGV
-677 APNSYRS
+677 RPNSYRR
-684 MFGNGLDGSLA
+684 MFGNGLDGNLA
-695 AIPAYTGRTSGAPY
+695 AIPAYNGRTTGAPY
-709 YLPDPTAR
+709 YHPEPTAN

-748 IHWYMPSQK
+748 IHWYMPSQN

-776 NALMSSTELGER
+776 NALMSSTELGEG
-788 NMSHVTVGMKDSYP
+788 NMSHVTVGMRDSYP

>member
-10 FGALLLS
+10 LGALLLS
-17 GCTRDEFDT
+17 GCMRDEFDT
-26 VRVEEGIAACV
+26 TRVEEGIAARV
-37 SLRMLMPDMTG
+37 SLRVLLPDMDG
-48 AVSAGGSTGNTRG
+48 AVSAGNTRTS
-61 ALGSGSDTRTVPSDV
+61 ANTRAVDADV
-76 ENRLDNLRVL
+76 ENRLDSLRVL
-86 VFNGSGELV
+86 VFNSSGQIV
-95 TNRKYTAQPD
+95 TNRKYTAQSD
-105 GPPLSSLQID
+105 GSLSSLQID
-115 TWSGSNH
+115 TWSGNNL
-122 TFCFVANGKDEL
+122 TFCFVANSRDDL
-134 DNQLAAVTS
+134 DNRLAVVTS
-143 YDALRGLIVT
+143 YNDLREFMVT
-153 AAGLDFGQNST
+153 ASSLNFGLSDT
-164 DPLVMTAIK
+164 EALIMTAIV
-173 EQVNVQPGSNT
+173 ENVNVQPGTDT
-184 ITIPVQL
+184 ISDPIQL
-191 QYLAAKLTLT
+191 QFLAAKLTLT
-201 VTDNTPLG
+201 VTDATPDG
-209 QEVTIIGWDVQDV
+209 HTVTILGWDVQDV
-222 PVRSYL
+222 PARSFL
-228 FANDTDANPNP
+228 FPDSQDANPAP
-239 DTTADDKDEYWLTS
+239 EGGADKEEYWLT
-253 TVDYPFETEDKQ
+253 TTTDYPFEVEQDKS
-265 AKTVSQ
+265 ASQ

-282 RVDRALPNA
+282 RVARSLPGTTEQYPDMAL
-291 ADPSVNIY
+291 
-299 EHMGKD
+299 D
-305 DADSR
+305 DTDHR

-317 KRATAIVITAM
+317 RRATAVVINAIHRAGTQS
-328 HKTDIEVK
+328 EL
-336 QIKAY
+336 IKAY
-341 IYLGED
+341 IYLGND
-347 AHSDYNIRRG
+347 NHSDYNVLRG
-357 HHYEFNITVNG
+357 SHYTFNITVYG
-368 VNDIKIDTNVDS
+368 INDIKIDTNVDS
-380 TVGDFLVDYGDNL
+380 KAGDFFVDYSENL
-393 RMDAHPDFRPMRMHA
+393 RMDAHPDFRAMRMHA

-413 TMEILDSQGRTYADP
+413 TMEILDSQGRTYNDP

-443 YHQVKQPSSPANDWQ
+443 YHQVKQQAPNDEWQ
-458 QDSDPESKLV
+458 QASNPESKFV
-468 RPKYIPHKSDRAKL
+468 RPKYIPHKSVRAKL
-482 TQQGISGWNAIPVG
+482 EQAGISGWNAIPNG
-496 KEDDDMMSLTDATYR
+496 KEDDDVMSLDDATYR

-528 NHTLYVYADE
+528 NHTLYVYADDYP
-538 FVERNGFRSATVR
+538 VRDGSRSATVR

-564 EVRNFTISQDGYL
+564 EIRNFVISQDGYL
-577 SFYTDDDNQ
+577 SFYTDDDSQ

-651 NGRYVTT
+651 NGRYVTA
-658 ESVYK
+658 ESVYQ
-663 DLTRVD
+663 DLKRVD

-677 APNSYRS
+677 APNSYRR
-684 MFGNGLDGSLA
+684 MFGNGLDGILG

-766 PQSEYQFAGY
+766 PRSEYQFAGY
-776 NALMSSTELGER
+776 NALMSSTELGEG
-788 NMSHVTVGMKDSYP
+788 NMSHVTVGVRDSYP

>member
-10 FGALLLS
+10 LGALLLS
-17 GCTRDEFDT
+17 GCMRDEFDT
-26 VRVEEGIAACV
+26 TRVEEGIAARV
-37 SLRMLMPDMTG
+37 SLRVLLPDMDG
-48 AVSAGGSTGNTRG
+48 AVSAGNTRTS
-61 ALGSGSDTRTVPSDV
+61 ANTRAVDADV
-76 ENRLDNLRVL
+76 ENRLDSLRVL
-86 VFNGSGELV
+86 VFNSSGQIV
-95 TNRKYTAQPD
+95 TNRKYTAQSD
-105 GPPLSSLQID
+105 GSLSSLQID
-115 TWSGSNH
+115 TWSGNNL
-122 TFCFVANGKDEL
+122 TFCFVANSRDDL
-134 DNQLAAVTS
+134 DNRLAVVTS
-143 YDALRGLIVT
+143 YNDLREFMVT
-153 AAGLDFGQNST
+153 ASSLNFGLSDT
-164 DPLVMTAIK
+164 EALIMTAIV
-173 EQVNVQPGSNT
+173 ENVNVQPGTDT
-184 ITIPVQL
+184 ISDPIQL
-191 QYLAAKLTLT
+191 QFLAAKLTLT
-201 VTDNTPLG
+201 VTDATPDG
-209 QEVTIIGWDVQDV
+209 HTVTILGWDVQDV
-222 PVRSYL
+222 PARSFL
-228 FANDTDANPNP
+228 FPDSQDANPAP
-239 DTTADDKDEYWLTS
+239 EGGADKEEYWLTTAS
-253 TVDYPFETEDKQ
+253 DYPFEVEQNKS
-265 AKTVSQ
+265 ASQ

-282 RVDRALPNA
+282 RVARSLPGTTEQYPDMAL
-291 ADPSVNIY
+291 
-299 EHMGKD
+299 D
-305 DADSR
+305 DTDHR

-317 KRATAIVITAM
+317 RRATAVVINAIHRAGTQS
-328 HKTDIEVK
+328 EL
-336 QIKAY
+336 IKAY
-341 IYLGED
+341 IYLGHD
-347 AHSDYNIRRG
+347 NHSDYNVLRG
-357 HHYEFNITVNG
+357 SHYTFNITVYG
-368 VNDIKIDTNVDS
+368 INDIKIDTNVDS
-380 TVGDFLVDYGDNL
+380 KAGDFFVDYSENL
-393 RMDAHPDFRPMRMHA
+393 RMDAHPDFRAMRMHA

-413 TMEILDSQGRTYADP
+413 TMEILDSQGRTYNDP

-443 YHQVKQPSSPANDWQ
+443 YHQVKQQAPNDEWQ
-458 QDSDPESKLV
+458 QASNPESKFV
-468 RPKYIPHKSDRAKL
+468 RPKYIPHKSVRAKL
-482 TQQGISGWNAIPVG
+482 EQAGISGWNAIPNG
-496 KEDDDMMSLTDATYR
+496 KEDDDVMSLDDATYR

-528 NHTLYVYADE
+528 NHTLYVYADDYP
-538 FVERNGFRSATVR
+538 VRDGSRSATVR

-564 EVRNFTISQDGYL
+564 EIRNFVISQDGYL
-577 SFYTDDDNQ
+577 SFYTDDDSQ

>member
-10 FGALLLS
+10 LGALLLS
-17 GCTRDEFDT
+17 GCMRDEFDT
-26 VRVEEGIAACV
+26 TRVEEGIAARV
-37 SLRMLMPDMTG
+37 SLRVLLPDMDG
-48 AVSAGGSTGNTRG
+48 AVSAGNTRTS
-61 ALGSGSDTRTVPSDV
+61 ANTRAVDAAV
-76 ENRLDNLRVL
+76 ENRLDSLRVL
-86 VFNGSGELV
+86 VFNSSGQIV
-95 TNRKYTAQPD
+95 TNRKYTAQSD
-105 GPPLSSLQID
+105 GSLSSLQID
-115 TWSGSNH
+115 TWSGNNL
-122 TFCFVANGKDEL
+122 TFCFVANSRDDM
-134 DNQLAAVTS
+134 DNRLAVVTS
-143 YDALRGLIVT
+143 YNDLREFMVT
-153 AAGLDFGQNST
+153 ASSLNFGLSDT
-164 DPLVMTAIK
+164 EALIMTAIV
-173 EQVNVQPGSNT
+173 ENVNVQPGSDT
-184 ITIPVQL
+184 ISDPIQL
-191 QYLAAKLTLT
+191 QFLAAKLTLT
-201 VTDNTPLG
+201 VTDATPDG
-209 QEVTIIGWDVQDV
+209 HTVTILGWDVQDV
-222 PVRSYL
+222 PARSYL
-228 FANDTDANPNP
+228 FPDSKDANPAP
-239 DTTADDKDEYWLTS
+239 EGGADKEEYWLTTAS
-253 TVDYPFETEDKQ
+253 DYPFEVEQNKS
-265 AKTVSQ
+265 ASQ

-282 RVDRALPNA
+282 RVARSLPGIAERYPDMALE
-291 ADPSVNIY
+291 DTD
-299 EHMGKD
+299 H
-305 DADSR
+305 R

-317 KRATAIVITAM
+317 RRATAVVINAIHRTG
-328 HKTDIEVK
+328 TQSEL
-336 QIKAY
+336 IKAY
-341 IYLGED
+341 IYLGHD
-347 AHSDYNIRRG
+347 NHSDYNVLRG
-357 HHYEFNITVNG
+357 SHYTFNITVYG
-368 VNDIKIDTNVDS
+368 INDIKIDTNVDS
-380 TVGDFLVDYGDNL
+380 KAGDFFVDYSENL
-393 RMDAHPDFRPMRMHA
+393 RMDAHPDFRVMRMHA

-413 TMEILDSQGRTYADP
+413 TMEIIDSEGRTYDNP

-443 YHQVKQPSSPANDWQ
+443 YHQVKQPASPANDWQ
-458 QDSDPESKLV
+458 QNSNPDSKFV

-482 TQQGISGWNAIPVG
+482 TQQGISGWNAIPAG
-496 KEDDDMMSLTDATYR
+496 KEDDDVMSLDDATYR

-518 LPFGNTSTVA
+518 LPFGNTSTVT
-528 NHTLYVYADE
+528 NQTLYVYADE
-538 FVERNGFRSATVR
+538 YVVRDGFRSATVR

-631 MQWGFAYF
+631 MQWGFAEY
-639 KVYVS
+639 KVYVA
-644 NNLDKFR
+644 NEHDKFR
-651 NGRYVTT
+651 NGRFVTT
-658 ESVYK
+658 ESVYQ
-663 DLTRVD
+663 DLKRVD

-677 APNSYRS
+677 APNSYRR

-776 NALMSSTELGER
+776 SALMSSTELEER
-788 NMSHVTVGMKDSYP
+788 HMSHVTVGMKDSYP
-802 FAYSNSQPKGSQ
+802 FAYSNRQLKSSQ
-814 TFAVRCCRVL
+814 TFAIRCCRVL

>member
-10 FGALLLS
+10 LGALLLS
-17 GCTRDEFDT
+17 GCMRDEFDT
-26 VRVEEGIAACV
+26 TRVEEGIAARV
-37 SLRMLMPDMTG
+37 SLRVLLPDMDG
-48 AVSAGGSTGNTRG
+48 AVSAGNTRTS
-61 ALGSGSDTRTVPSDV
+61 ANTRAVDADV
-76 ENRLDNLRVL
+76 ENRLDSLRVL
-86 VFNGSGELV
+86 VFNSSGQIV
-95 TNRKYTAQPD
+95 TNRKYTAQSD
-105 GPPLSSLQID
+105 GSLSSLQID
-115 TWSGSNH
+115 TWSGNNL
-122 TFCFVANGKDEL
+122 TFCFVANSRDDL
-134 DNQLAAVTS
+134 DNRLAVVTS
-143 YDALRGLIVT
+143 YNDLREFMVT
-153 AAGLDFGQNST
+153 ASNLNFGLSDT
-164 DPLVMTAIK
+164 EALIMTAIV
-173 EQVNVQPGSNT
+173 ENVNVQPGTDT
-184 ITIPVQL
+184 ISDPIQL
-191 QYLAAKLTLT
+191 QFLAAKLTLT
-201 VTDNTPLG
+201 VTDATPDG
-209 QEVTIIGWDVQDV
+209 HTVTILGWDVQDV
-222 PVRSYL
+222 PARSFL
-228 FANDTDANPNP
+228 FPDSQDANPAP
-239 DTTADDKDEYWLTS
+239 EGGADKEEYWLTTAS
-253 TVDYPFETEDKQ
+253 DYPFEVEQNKS
-265 AKTVSQ
+265 ASQ

-282 RVDRALPNA
+282 RVARSLPGTTEQYPDMAL
-291 ADPSVNIY
+291 
-299 EHMGKD
+299 D
-305 DADSR
+305 DTDHR

-317 KRATAIVITAM
+317 RRATAVVINAIHRAGTQS
-328 HKTDIEVK
+328 EL
-336 QIKAY
+336 IKAY
-341 IYLGED
+341 IYLGHD
-347 AHSDYNIRRG
+347 NHSDYNVLRG
-357 HHYEFNITVNG
+357 SHYTFNITVYG
-368 VNDIKIDTNVDS
+368 INDIKIDTNVDS
-380 TVGDFLVDYGDNL
+380 KAGDFFVDYSENL
-393 RMDAHPDFRPMRMHA
+393 RMDAHPDFRAMRMHA

-413 TMEILDSQGRTYADP
+413 TMEILDSQGRTYNDP

-443 YHQVKQPSSPANDWQ
+443 YHQVKQQAPNDEWQ
-458 QDSDPESKLV
+458 QASNPESKFV
-468 RPKYIPHKSDRAKL
+468 RPKYIPHKSVRAKL
-482 TQQGISGWNAIPVG
+482 EQAGISGWNAIPNG
-496 KEDDDMMSLTDATYR
+496 KEDDDVMSLDDATYR

-528 NHTLYVYADE
+528 NHTLYVYADDYP
-538 FVERNGFRSATVR
+538 VRDGSRSATVR

-564 EVRNFTISQDGYL
+564 EIRNFVISQDGYL
-577 SFYTDDDNQ
+577 SFYTDDDSQ

-651 NGRYVTT
+651 NGRYVTA
-658 ESVYK
+658 ESVYQ
-663 DLTRVD
+663 DLKRVD

-677 APNSYRS
+677 APNSYRR
-684 MFGNGLDGSLA
+684 MFGNGLDGILG

-766 PQSEYQFAGY
+766 PRSEYQFAGY
-776 NALMSSTELGER
+776 NALMSSTELGEG
-788 NMSHVTVGMKDSYP
+788 NMSHVTVGVRDSYP

>member
-10 FGALLLS
+10 LGALLLS
-17 GCTRDEFDT
+17 GCMRDEFDT
-26 VRVEEGIAACV
+26 TRVEEGIAARV
-37 SLRMLMPDMTG
+37 SLRVLLPDMDG
-48 AVSAGGSTGNTRG
+48 AVSAGNTRTS
-61 ALGSGSDTRTVPSDV
+61 ANTRAVDAAV
-76 ENRLDNLRVL
+76 ENRLESLRVL
-86 VFNGSGELV
+86 VFNSSGQIV
-95 TNRKYTAQPD
+95 IIRKYTAQSD
-105 GPPLSSLQID
+105 GSLSSLQID
-115 TWSGSNH
+115 TWSGNNL
-122 TFCFVANGKDEL
+122 TFCFVANSRDDL
-134 DNQLAAVTS
+134 DNRLAVVTS
-143 YDALRGLIVT
+143 YNDLREFMVT
-153 AAGLDFGQNST
+153 ASSLNFGLSDTGA
-164 DPLVMTAIK
+164 LIMTAIV
-173 EQVNVQPGSNT
+173 ENVNVQPGSDT
-184 ITIPVQL
+184 ISDPIQL
-191 QYLAAKLTLT
+191 QFLAVKLTLT
-201 VTDNTPLG
+201 VTDATPDG
-209 QEVTIIGWDVQDV
+209 HAVTILGWDVQDV
-222 PVRSYL
+222 PARSYL
-228 FANDTDANPNP
+228 FPDSKDANPAP
-239 DTTADDKDEYWLTS
+239 EGGADKEEYWLTTAS
-253 TVDYPFETEDKQ
+253 DYPFEVNRNKS
-265 AKTVSQ
+265 ASQ

-282 RVDRALPNA
+282 RVARSLPGTDEQYPDMAL
-291 ADPSVNIY
+291 
-299 EHMGKD
+299 D
-305 DADSR
+305 DTDHR

-317 KRATAIVITAM
+317 RRATAVVINAIHRAGTQS
-328 HKTDIEVK
+328 EL
-336 QIKAY
+336 IKAY
-341 IYLGED
+341 IYLGND
-347 AHSDYNIRRG
+347 NHSDYNILRG
-357 HHYEFNITVNG
+357 NHYTFNITVYG
-368 VNDIKIDTNVDS
+368 INDIKIDTNVDS
-380 TVGDFLVDYGDNL
+380 KAGDFFVDYSENL
-393 RMDAHPDFRPMRMHA
+393 RMDAHPDFRALRMHA

-458 QDSDPESKLV
+458 QASNPESKLV
-468 RPKYIPHKSDRAKL
+468 RPKYIPHKSVRAKL
-482 TQQGISGWNAIPVG
+482 TQEGIDGWNAIPNG
-496 KEDDDMMSLTDATYR
+496 QEDDDVMSLDDATYR

-577 SFYTDDDNQ
+577 SFYTDDNNQ

-631 MQWGFAYF
+631 MQWGFPYL

-644 NNLDKFR
+644 NNYDKFR

-658 ESVYK
+658 ESVYQ
-663 DLTRVD
+663 DLMRVD
-669 NEPDNFGV
+669 NEPSDFGV
-677 APNSYRS
+677 RPNSYRR
-684 MFGNGLDGSLA
+684 MFGNGLDGNLA
-695 AIPAYTGRTSGAPY
+695 AIPAYNGRTTGAPY
-709 YLPDPTAR
+709 YHPEPTAN

-748 IHWYMPSQK
+748 IHWYMPSQN

-776 NALMSSTELGER
+776 NALMSSTELGEG
-788 NMSHVTVGMKDSYP
+788 NMSHVTVGMRDSYP

>member
-10 FGALLLS
+10 LGALLLS
-17 GCTRDEFDT
+17 GCMRDEFDT
-26 VRVEEGIAACV
+26 TRVEEGIAARV
-37 SLRMLMPDMTG
+37 SLRVLLPDMDG
-48 AVSAGGSTGNTRG
+48 AVSAGNTRTS
-61 ALGSGSDTRTVPSDV
+61 ANTRAVDADV
-76 ENRLDNLRVL
+76 ENRLDSLRVL
-86 VFNGSGELV
+86 VFNSSGQIV
-95 TNRKYTAQPD
+95 TNRKYTAQSD
-105 GPPLSSLQID
+105 GSLSSLQID
-115 TWSGSNH
+115 TWSGNNL
-122 TFCFVANGKDEL
+122 TFCFVANSRDDL
-134 DNQLAAVTS
+134 DNRLAVVTS
-143 YDALRGLIVT
+143 YNDLREFMVT
-153 AAGLDFGQNST
+153 ASSLNFGLSDT
-164 DPLVMTAIK
+164 EALIMTAIV
-173 EQVNVQPGSNT
+173 ENVNVQPGTDT
-184 ITIPVQL
+184 ISDPIQL
-191 QYLAAKLTLT
+191 QFLAAKLTLT
-201 VTDNTPLG
+201 VTDATPDG
-209 QEVTIIGWDVQDV
+209 HTVTILGWDVQDV
-222 PVRSYL
+222 PARSFL
-228 FANDTDANPNP
+228 FPDSQDANPAP
-239 DTTADDKDEYWLTS
+239 EGGADKEEYWLTTAS
-253 TVDYPFETEDKQ
+253 DYPFEVEQNKS
-265 AKTVSQ
+265 ASQ

-282 RVDRALPNA
+282 RVARSLPGTTEQYPDMAL
-291 ADPSVNIY
+291 
-299 EHMGKD
+299 D
-305 DADSR
+305 DTDHR

-317 KRATAIVITAM
+317 RRATAVVINAIHRAGTQS
-328 HKTDIEVK
+328 EL
-336 QIKAY
+336 IKAY
-341 IYLGED
+341 IYLGHD
-347 AHSDYNIRRG
+347 NHSDYNVLRG
-357 HHYEFNITVNG
+357 SHYTFNITVYG
-368 VNDIKIDTNVDS
+368 INDIKIDTNVDS
-380 TVGDFLVDYGDNL
+380 KAGDFFVDYSENL
-393 RMDAHPDFRPMRMHA
+393 RMDAHPDFRAMRMHA

-413 TMEILDSQGRTYADP
+413 TMEILDSQGRTYNDP

-443 YHQVKQPSSPANDWQ
+443 YHQVKQQAPNDEWQ
-458 QDSDPESKLV
+458 QASNPESKFV
-468 RPKYIPHKSDRAKL
+468 RPKYIPHKSVRAKL
-482 TQQGISGWNAIPVG
+482 EQAGISGWNAIPNG
-496 KEDDDMMSLTDATYR
+496 KEDDDVMSLDDATYR

-528 NHTLYVYADE
+528 NHTLYVYADDYP
-538 FVERNGFRSATVR
+538 VRDGSRSATVR

-564 EVRNFTISQDGYL
+564 EIRNFVISQDGYL
-577 SFYTDDDNQ
+577 SFYTDDDSQ

-610 YPEYRMTMNPGIDP
+610 YPEYRMTMNSGIDP

-651 NGRYVTT
+651 NGRYVTA
-658 ESVYK
+658 ESVYQ
-663 DLTRVD
+663 DLKRVD

-677 APNSYRS
+677 APNSYRR
-684 MFGNGLDGSLA
+684 MFGNGLDGILG

-766 PQSEYQFAGY
+766 PRSEYQFAGY
-776 NALMSSTELGER
+776 NALMSSTELGEG
-788 NMSHVTVGMKDSYP
+788 NMSHVTVGVRDSYP

>member
-10 FGALLLS
+10 LGALLLS
-17 GCTRDEFDT
+17 GCMRDEFDT
-26 VRVEEGIAACV
+26 TRVEEGIAARV
-37 SLRMLMPDMTG
+37 SLRVLLPDMDG
-48 AVSAGGSTGNTRG
+48 AVSAGNTRTS
-61 ALGSGSDTRTVPSDV
+61 ANTRAVDADV
-76 ENRLDNLRVL
+76 ENRLDSLRVL
-86 VFNGSGELV
+86 VFNSSGQIV
-95 TNRKYTAQPD
+95 TNRKYTAQSD
-105 GPPLSSLQID
+105 GSLSSLQID
-115 TWSGSNH
+115 TWSGNNL
-122 TFCFVANGKDEL
+122 TFCFVANSRDDL
-134 DNQLAAVTS
+134 DNRLAVVTS
-143 YDALRGLIVT
+143 YNDLREFMVT
-153 AAGLDFGQNST
+153 ASSLNFGLSDT
-164 DPLVMTAIK
+164 ETLIMTAIV
-173 EQVNVQPGSNT
+173 ENVNVQPGTDT
-184 ITIPVQL
+184 ISDPIQL
-191 QYLAAKLTLT
+191 QFLAAKLTLT
-201 VTDNTPLG
+201 VTDATPDG
-209 QEVTIIGWDVQDV
+209 HTVTILGWDVQDV
-222 PVRSYL
+222 PARSFL
-228 FANDTDANPNP
+228 FPDSQDANPAP
-239 DTTADDKDEYWLTS
+239 EGGADKEEYWLTTAS
-253 TVDYPFETEDKQ
+253 DYPFEVEQNKS
-265 AKTVSQ
+265 ASQ

-282 RVDRALPNA
+282 RVARSLPGTTEQYPDMAL
-291 ADPSVNIY
+291 
-299 EHMGKD
+299 D
-305 DADSR
+305 DTDHR

-317 KRATAIVITAM
+317 RRATAVVINAIHRAGTQS
-328 HKTDIEVK
+328 EL
-336 QIKAY
+336 IKAY
-341 IYLGED
+341 IYLGHD
-347 AHSDYNIRRG
+347 NHSDYNVLRG
-357 HHYEFNITVNG
+357 SHYTFNITVYG
-368 VNDIKIDTNVDS
+368 INDIKIDTNVDS
-380 TVGDFLVDYGDNL
+380 KAGDFFVDYSENL
-393 RMDAHPDFRPMRMHA
+393 RMDAHPDFRAMRMHA

-413 TMEILDSQGRTYADP
+413 TMEILDSQGRTYNDP

-443 YHQVKQPSSPANDWQ
+443 YHQVKQQAPNDEWQ
-458 QDSDPESKLV
+458 QASNPESKFV
-468 RPKYIPHKSDRAKL
+468 RPKYIPHKSVRAKL
-482 TQQGISGWNAIPVG
+482 EQAGISGWNAIPNG
-496 KEDDDMMSLTDATYR
+496 KEDDDVMSLDDATYR

-528 NHTLYVYADE
+528 NHTLYVYADDYP
-538 FVERNGFRSATVR
+538 VRDGSRSATVR

-564 EVRNFTISQDGYL
+564 EIRNFVISQDGYL
-577 SFYTDDDNQ
+577 SFYTDDDSQ

-651 NGRYVTT
+651 NGRYVTA
-658 ESVYK
+658 ESVYQ
-663 DLTRVD
+663 DLKRVD

-677 APNSYRS
+677 APNSYRR
-684 MFGNGLDGSLA
+684 MFGNGLDGILG

-766 PQSEYQFAGY
+766 PRSEYQFAGY
-776 NALMSSTELGER
+776 NALMSSTELGEG
-788 NMSHVTVGMKDSYP
+788 NMSHVTVGVRDSYP